1 MQLQVLLDLP
11 LNLVSALIGGALAI
25 LGNLL
30 LEWYRGWAKRRR
42 LRRNLAIEIQDI
54 MIALSV
60 LHNHNDKLANELE
73 RGAWESEIRHPY
85 YDAHQEN
92 LMILSSHE
100 IRSVGSFYNRVG
112 SIHNE
117 IYESDSPRVD
127 VIKLSLAMAYTDYKN
142 AYDSLTSP
150 VSRLRQ
156 RIEQLFLSS
165 DEPSITLEGE
175 HILDDE
181 MKSETE

>member
-1 MQLQVLLDLP
+1 MKSEVL
-11 LNLVSALIGGALAI
+11 
-25 LGNLL
+25 
-30 LEWYRGWAKRRR
+30 
-42 LRRNLAIEIQDI
+42 
-54 MIALSV
+54 V
-60 LHNHNDKLANELE
+60 LFN
-73 RGAWESEIRHPY
+73 
-85 YDAHQEN
+85 
-92 LMILSSHE
+92 
-100 IRSVGSFYNRVG
+100 NRVG

-165 DEPSITLEGE
+165 DEPSILLRENTFLMTKCNPRQNKVDLFKNRGK
-175 HILDDE
+175 L
-181 MKSETE
+181 TE